1 MHRNTFTRLITG
13 LAWLAIIAI
22 AYATLTR
29 VGFVYGIYY
38 KLAPIFMRP
47 EMKIY
52 ARFEHV
58 LAFAFLGALFTFAY
72 PRRLLLVCCIV
83 LGGAALLEI
92 AQTLTPDRHG
102 TLMDAL
108 EKIAGGGAGIL
119 LARFIRR
126 CWPDRQTASS

>member
-1 MHRNTFTRLITG
+1 MRSLS
-13 LAWLAIIAI
+13 I

-29 VGFVYGIYY
+29 VGFVYAIYY

-47 EMKIY
+47 EMKTY

-72 PRRLLLVCCIV
+72 PRRFLLVCCIV
-83 LGGAALLEI
+83 LGSAALLEI

-102 TLMDAL
+102 TMMDAL

-119 LARFIRR
+119 LTRFIRH
-126 CWPDRQTASS
+126 CWSDRQTALS